1 MEEEGEKPFKT
12 STIHNLEGDE
22 VLNYFNQAA
31 QSNTV
36 VVSSL
41 PPVLPRAGEL
51 YIFDLGPEES
61 QWDNKKKKMRYLM
74 YNSFIS

>member
-41 PPVLPRAGEL
+41 PPVLPRAAGRTI
-51 YIFDLGPEES
+51 YF
-61 QWDNKKKKMRYLM
+61 
-74 YNSFIS
+74 